1 MKKPDPKKQVRT
13 KPLMFFIVTPIVLVF
28 EIIAILDHELFG
40 IIFPAIFFLL
50 FILMYTNEKM
60 YYDDSGITL
69 SNMLGRKFF
78 ISWNDVIA
86 VENTIDDPRLTR
98 GRPGIILKI
107 TYIAKNG
114 KTENAKFDHTYYSG
128 LYEFMAFYW
137 CNIQKSDHE

>member
-69 SNMLGRKFF
+69 SNMLGHKFF
-78 ISWNDVIA
+78 IPWDDVIA
-86 VENTIDDPRLTR
+86 VDNTFADPRFAR
-98 GRPGIILKI
+98 GRSGRILRI
-107 TYIAKNG
+107 TYISKNG
-114 KTENAKFDHTYYSG
+114 KTENAEFDHTTQYG
-128 LYEFMAFYW
+128 IYEFMAFYW
-137 CNIQKSDHE
+137 CTIQKSDHE